1 LLPAVKVTL
10 VTFFLAAALLAG
22 AGCGGA
28 NGGAPITVD
37 GASERDKT
45 FDGLGF
51 SFTYPREWREVDVG
65 PLPAGREAPAVVL
78 APEQAESDAVGV
90 TVVQGSPEVTE
101 ENFADAK
108 EEIAVAA
115 RTRFGRLV
123 EGPTRITVSGLP
135 ALRLEAS
142 GTTPEE
148 VRIRSRVTVVFAGT
162 TWYTLECDFAPE
174 RAQEMKRGCD
184 QVVNSL
190 RIE

>member
-1 LLPAVKVTL
+1 VKVTR
-10 VTFFLAAALLAG
+10 VTSLLAVALLAG
-22 AGCGGA
+22 AGCGGT
-28 NGGAPITVD
+28 NGAEPITVD
-37 GASERDKT
+37 GGSESDKR

-51 SFTYPREWREVDVG
+51 SFTYPKEWREVSVG
-65 PLPAGREAPAVVL
+65 PLPAGREAPAVVV
-78 APEQAESDAVGV
+78 APEQAESDGVGV
-90 TVVQGSPEVTE
+90 TVVQGSPKVTE

-108 EEIAVAA
+108 EDIAAAA

-148 VRIRSRVTVVFAGT
+148 VSIRSHVTLVFAGT

-174 RAQEMKRGCD
+174 HAEEMQRGCD
-184 QVVNSL
+184 QIVSSFRV
-190 RIE
+190 E